1 MATFLAACMLMGAVP
16 ATAFAAKETTEA
28 AETIPQVYRMDD
40 DNDTVRLVIGKTP
53 TLYIGK
59 NGTVSVTLMN
69 MEDKDWIETEIWI
82 ASEDDFRNHYSDEIT
97 KTEDRDSEES
107 SIVQSMKTIYPF
119 EVTDSLNR
127 HYKVGHVN
135 KKAKKT
141 VNLNVNVKKGLEEGY
156 YPILIYISK
165 RAQGEDGMSSE
176 DAKTIM
182 AWIET
187 KKTATVKDPSNHP
200 VAGITANEDNSEP
213 IAFALGENQPTPSA
227 NYSEVMNFDVNVRNT
242 GYKTAY
248 DVRVDMELSEDIAK
262 FPFEINDGNYD
273 RQMGNMNPDQ
283 TVAVPFSMAVRE
295 KAKSG
300 YYPIK
305 FKIRYRE
312 NENGNFAAPVE
323 DTFYVRVY
331 GKDEDDSLDSE
342 AGENERTKARI
353 IVDSFETD
361 PAEIYAGQDF
371 TLKVRMKN
379 ASNSIVASNILFTFE
394 SETVSDSPVFTTVNG
409 SNSVVVNSLAP
420 GASDTLTIKF
430 SSSPTAEQRSY
441 TITINEQY
449 DSPEFKNAKEAVK
462 IAVGL
467 KQEARLNTGT
477 IEVMPDAISVGEES
491 NVMFSI
497 NNTGKV
503 MLYNVNAVFEADSIQ
518 KNEAYVG
525 NIEPGKSGNVDT
537 MINGIAPTMDD
548 GKVKL
553 SITYEDENGKVSTV
567 EKEIQLM
574 VNEDQSMDESNV
586 DDTWSSD
593 DIQPEPSTTDKLKH
607 LAIPVGIVGVVL
619 AAVILVVIRRKK
631 KKAGMDDEIL

>member
-1 MATFLAACMLMGAVP
+1 MKIKGLRWMATFLAACMLMGAVP

-69 MEDKDWIETEIWI
+69 MEDKDWVETEIWI

-176 DAKTIM
+176 YAKTIM

-187 KKTATVKDPSNHP
+187 KKTTGTSETD
-200 VAGITANEDNSEP
+200 EDSSEP
-213 IAFALGENQPTPSA
+213 VAFALGENQSTPSA

-248 DVRVDMELSEDIAK
+248 DVRVDMELSEDITK

-331 GKDEDDSLDSE
+331 GKDEADSLDSE

-379 ASNSIVASNILFTFE
+379 ASNSIAASNILFTFE
-394 SETVSDSPVFTTVNG
+394 SEAVSDSPVFTTVNG

-537 MINGIAPTMDD
+537 MINGIAPTTDD

>member
-176 DAKTIM
+176 YAKTMM

-187 KKTATVKDPSNHP
+187 KKTTGTSE
-200 VAGITANEDNSEP
+200 TNEDNSEP
-213 IAFALGENQPTPSA
+213 VAFALGENQSTPSA

-312 NENGNFAAPVE
+312 NENGNFAAPIE

-537 MINGIAPTMDD
+537 MINGIAPTTDD

-593 DIQPEPSTTDKLKH
+593 DVQPEPSTTDKLKH

>member
-69 MEDKDWIETEIWI
+69 MEDKDWVETEIWI

-176 DAKTIM
+176 YAKTIM

-187 KKTATVKDPSNHP
+187 KKTTGTSE
-200 VAGITANEDNSEP
+200 TNEDNSEP
-213 IAFALGENQPTPSA
+213 VAFALGENQPTPSA

-537 MINGIAPTMDD
+537 MINGIAPTTDD

-586 DDTWSSD
+586 DDTWNSD
-593 DIQPEPSTTDKLKH
+593 DVQPEPSTTDKLKH

>member
-1 MATFLAACMLMGAVP
+1 MKIKGLRWMATFLAACMLMGAVP

-82 ASEDDFRNHYSDEIT
+82 ASEDDFRNHYSDEII

-176 DAKTIM
+176 YAKTIM

-187 KKTATVKDPSNHP
+187 KKTTGTSETD
-200 VAGITANEDNSEP
+200 EDSSEP
-213 IAFALGENQPTPSA
+213 VAFALGENQSTPSA

-379 ASNSIVASNILFTFE
+379 ASNSIAASNILFTFE
-394 SETVSDSPVFTTVNG
+394 SEAVSDSPVFTTVNG

-449 DSPEFKNAKEAVK
+449 DSPEFKKAVK

-537 MINGIAPTMDD
+537 MINGIAPTTDD

-586 DDTWSSD
+586 DDTWNSD
-593 DIQPEPSTTDKLKH
+593 DVQPEPSTTDKLKH

>member
-69 MEDKDWIETEIWI
+69 MEDKDWVETEIWI

-176 DAKTIM
+176 YAKTIM

-187 KKTATVKDPSNHP
+187 KKTTGTSETD
-200 VAGITANEDNSEP
+200 EDSSEP
-213 IAFALGENQPTPSA
+213 VAFALGENQSTPSA

-248 DVRVDMELSEDIAK
+248 DVRVDMELSEDITK

-283 TVAVPFSMAVRE
+283 TVAIPFSMAVRE

-331 GKDEDDSLDSE
+331 GKDEGDSLDSE

-537 MINGIAPTMDD
+537 MINGIAPTTDD

-586 DDTWSSD
+586 DDTWNSD
-593 DIQPEPSTTDKLKH
+593 DVQPEPSTTDKLKH

>member
-1 MATFLAACMLMGAVP
+1 MKIKGLRWVASFLSACMLIGAAP

-82 ASEDDFRNHYSDEIT
+82 ASEEDFRNHYSDEIT
-97 KTEDRDSEES
+97 KTEDRDSDES
-107 SIVQSMKTIYPF
+107 SIVQSMKTVYPF

-176 DAKTIM
+176 YAKTVM

-187 KKTATVKDPSNHP
+187 KKTTGTSETD
-200 VAGITANEDNSEP
+200 EDTSEP
-213 IAFALGENQPTPSA
+213 VAFALGENQSTPSA

-248 DVRVDMELSEDIAK
+248 DVRIDMELSEDITK

-331 GKDEDDSLDSE
+331 GKGW
-342 AGENERTKARI
+342 A
-353 IVDSFETD
+353 
-361 PAEIYAGQDF
+361 
-371 TLKVRMKN
+371 
-379 ASNSIVASNILFTFE
+379 
-394 SETVSDSPVFTTVNG
+394 
-409 SNSVVVNSLAP
+409 
-420 GASDTLTIKF
+420 
-430 SSSPTAEQRSY
+430 
-441 TITINEQY
+441 
-449 DSPEFKNAKEAVK
+449 
-462 IAVGL
+462 
-467 KQEARLNTGT
+467 
-477 IEVMPDAISVGEES
+477 
-491 NVMFSI
+491 
-497 NNTGKV
+497 
-503 MLYNVNAVFEADSIQ
+503 
-518 KNEAYVG
+518 
-525 NIEPGKSGNVDT
+525 
-537 MINGIAPTMDD
+537 
-548 GKVKL
+548 
-553 SITYEDENGKVSTV
+553 
-567 EKEIQLM
+567 
-574 VNEDQSMDESNV
+574 
-586 DDTWSSD
+586 
-593 DIQPEPSTTDKLKH
+593 
-607 LAIPVGIVGVVL
+607 
-619 AAVILVVIRRKK
+619 
-631 KKAGMDDEIL
+631 

>member
-176 DAKTIM
+176 YAKTIM

-187 KKTATVKDPSNHP
+187 KKTTGTSE
-200 VAGITANEDNSEP
+200 TNEDNSEP
-213 IAFALGENQPTPSA
+213 VAFALGENQSTPSA

-248 DVRVDMELSEDIAK
+248 DVRVDMELSEDITK

-537 MINGIAPTMDD
+537 MINGIAPTTDD

-586 DDTWSSD
+586 DDTWNSD
-593 DIQPEPSTTDKLKH
+593 DVQPEPSTTDKLKH

>member
-69 MEDKDWIETEIWI
+69 MEDKDWVETEIWI

-176 DAKTIM
+176 YAKTIM

-187 KKTATVKDPSNHP
+187 KKTTGTSETD
-200 VAGITANEDNSEP
+200 EDSSEP
-213 IAFALGENQPTPSA
+213 VAFALGENQSTPSA

-248 DVRVDMELSEDIAK
+248 DVRVDMELSEDITK

-283 TVAVPFSMAVRE
+283 TVAIPFSMAVRE

-518 KNEAYVG
+518 KNECYVG

-537 MINGIAPTMDD
+537 MINGIAPTTDD

-586 DDTWSSD
+586 DDTWNSD
-593 DIQPEPSTTDKLKH
+593 DVQPEPSTTDKLKH

>member
-176 DAKTIM
+176 YAKTIM

-187 KKTATVKDPSNHP
+187 KKTTGTSETD
-200 VAGITANEDNSEP
+200 EDSSEP
-213 IAFALGENQPTPSA
+213 VAFALGENQSTPSA

-331 GKDEDDSLDSE
+331 GKDEGDSLDSE

-379 ASNSIVASNILFTFE
+379 ASNSIAASNILFTFE
-394 SETVSDSPVFTTVNG
+394 SEAVSDSPVFTTVNG

-537 MINGIAPTMDD
+537 MINGIAPTTDD

-586 DDTWSSD
+586 DDTWNSD
-593 DIQPEPSTTDKLKH
+593 DVQPEPSTTDKLKH

>member
-69 MEDKDWIETEIWI
+69 MEDKDWVETEIWI

-176 DAKTIM
+176 YAKTIM

-187 KKTATVKDPSNHP
+187 KKTTGTSETD
-200 VAGITANEDNSEP
+200 EDSSEP
-213 IAFALGENQPTPSA
+213 VAFALGENQSTPSA

-248 DVRVDMELSEDIAK
+248 DVRVDMELSEDITK

-283 TVAVPFSMAVRE
+283 TVAIPFSMAVRE

-331 GKDEDDSLDSE
+331 GKDEGDSLDSE

-379 ASNSIVASNILFTFE
+379 ASNSIAASNILFTFE
-394 SETVSDSPVFTTVNG
+394 SEAVSDSPVFTTVNG

-537 MINGIAPTMDD
+537 MINGIAPTTDD

>member
-69 MEDKDWIETEIWI
+69 MEDKDWVETEIWI

-176 DAKTIM
+176 YAKTIM

-187 KKTATVKDPSNHP
+187 KKTTGTSETD
-200 VAGITANEDNSEP
+200 EDSSEP
-213 IAFALGENQPTPSA
+213 VAFALGENQSTPSA

-248 DVRVDMELSEDIAK
+248 DVRVDMELSEDITK

-331 GKDEDDSLDSE
+331 GKDEGDSLDSE

-379 ASNSIVASNILFTFE
+379 ASNSIAASNILFTFE
-394 SETVSDSPVFTTVNG
+394 SEAVSDSPVFTTVNG

-586 DDTWSSD
+586 DDTWNSD
-593 DIQPEPSTTDKLKH
+593 DVQPEPSTTDKLKH

>member
-1 MATFLAACMLMGAVP
+1 MKIKGLRWMATFLAVCMLMGTVP

-176 DAKTIM
+176 YAKTIM

-187 KKTATVKDPSNHP
+187 KKTTGTSE
-200 VAGITANEDNSEP
+200 TNEDNSEP
-213 IAFALGENQPTPSA
+213 VAFALGENQPTPSA

-379 ASNSIVASNILFTFE
+379 ASNSIAASNILFTFE
-394 SETVSDSPVFTTVNG
+394 SEAVSDSPVFTTVNG

-518 KNEAYVG
+518 KNECYVG

-537 MINGIAPTMDD
+537 MINGIAPTADD

>member
-1 MATFLAACMLMGAVP
+1 MKIKGLRWMATFLAACMLMGAVP

-69 MEDKDWIETEIWI
+69 MEDKDWVETEIWI

-176 DAKTIM
+176 YAKTIM

-187 KKTATVKDPSNHP
+187 KKTTGTSETD
-200 VAGITANEDNSEP
+200 EDSSEP
-213 IAFALGENQPTPSA
+213 VAFALGENQSSPSA

-248 DVRVDMELSEDIAK
+248 DVRVDMELSEDITK

-283 TVAVPFSMAVRE
+283 TAAIPFSMAVRE

-331 GKDEDDSLDSE
+331 GKDEGDSLDSE

-379 ASNSIVASNILFTFE
+379 ASNSIAASNILFTFE
-394 SETVSDSPVFTTVNG
+394 SEAVSDSPVFTTVNG

-537 MINGIAPTMDD
+537 MINGIAPTTDD

-586 DDTWSSD
+586 DDTWNSD
-593 DIQPEPSTTDKLKH
+593 DVQPEPSTTDKLKH

>member
-69 MEDKDWIETEIWI
+69 MEDKDWVETEIWI

-176 DAKTIM
+176 YAKTIM

-187 KKTATVKDPSNHP
+187 KKTTGTSE
-200 VAGITANEDNSEP
+200 TNEDNSEP
-213 IAFALGENQPTPSA
+213 VAFALGENQSTPFA

-312 NENGNFAAPVE
+312 NENGNFAAPIE

-537 MINGIAPTMDD
+537 MINGIAPTTDD

-586 DDTWSSD
+586 DDTWNSD
-593 DIQPEPSTTDKLKH
+593 DVQPEPSTTDKLKH

>member
-40 DNDTVRLVIGKTP
+40 DNDTVRLAIGKTP

-69 MEDKDWIETEIWI
+69 MEDKDWVETEIWI

-176 DAKTIM
+176 YAKTIM

-187 KKTATVKDPSNHP
+187 KKTTGTSE
-200 VAGITANEDNSEP
+200 TNEDNSEP
-213 IAFALGENQPTPSA
+213 VAFALGENQSTPSA

-394 SETVSDSPVFTTVNG
+394 SEAVSDSPVFTTVNG

-537 MINGIAPTMDD
+537 MINGIAPTTDD

-586 DDTWSSD
+586 DDTWNSD
-593 DIQPEPSTTDKLKH
+593 DVQPEPSTTDKLKH

>member
-69 MEDKDWIETEIWI
+69 MEDKDWVETEIWI

-176 DAKTIM
+176 YAKTIM

-187 KKTATVKDPSNHP
+187 KKTTGTSE
-200 VAGITANEDNSEP
+200 TNEDNSEP
-213 IAFALGENQPTPSA
+213 VAFALGENQPTPSA

-312 NENGNFAAPVE
+312 NENGNFAAPIE

-379 ASNSIVASNILFTFE
+379 ASNSIAASNILFTFE

>member
-69 MEDKDWIETEIWI
+69 MEDKDWVETEIWI

-176 DAKTIM
+176 YAKTIM

-187 KKTATVKDPSNHP
+187 KKTTGTSE
-200 VAGITANEDNSEP
+200 TNEDNSEP
-213 IAFALGENQPTPSA
+213 VAFALGENQSTPSA

-248 DVRVDMELSEDIAK
+248 DVRVDMDLSEDITK

-283 TVAVPFSMAVRE
+283 TVAIPFSMAVRE

-331 GKDEDDSLDSE
+331 GKDEGDSLDSE

-379 ASNSIVASNILFTFE
+379 ASNSIAASNILFTFE

-537 MINGIAPTMDD
+537 MINGIAPTTDD

-586 DDTWSSD
+586 DDTWNSD
-593 DIQPEPSTTDKLKH
+593 DVQPEPSTTDKLKH

>member
-1 MATFLAACMLMGAVP
+1 MKIKGLRWMATFLAACMLMGAVP

-176 DAKTIM
+176 YAKTIM

-187 KKTATVKDPSNHP
+187 KKTTGTSE
-200 VAGITANEDNSEP
+200 TNEDNSEP
-213 IAFALGENQPTPSA
+213 VAFALGENQSTPSA

-379 ASNSIVASNILFTFE
+379 ASNSIAASNILFTFE

>member
-176 DAKTIM
+176 YAKTIM

-187 KKTATVKDPSNHP
+187 KKTTGTSE
-200 VAGITANEDNSEP
+200 TNEDNSEP
-213 IAFALGENQPTPSA
+213 VAFALGENQSTPSA

-248 DVRVDMELSEDIAK
+248 DVRVDMELSEDITK

-283 TVAVPFSMAVRE
+283 TVAIPFSMAVRE

-379 ASNSIVASNILFTFE
+379 ASNSIAASNILFTFE

>member
-1 MATFLAACMLMGAVP
+1 MATFLAVCMLMGAVP

-176 DAKTIM
+176 YAKTIM

-187 KKTATVKDPSNHP
+187 KKTTGTSETD
-200 VAGITANEDNSEP
+200 EDSSEP
-213 IAFALGENQPTPSA
+213 VAFALGENQSTPSA

-248 DVRVDMELSEDIAK
+248 DVRVDMVLSEDITK

-312 NENGNFAAPVE
+312 NENGNFAAPIE

-379 ASNSIVASNILFTFE
+379 ASNSIAASNILFTFE

>member
-69 MEDKDWIETEIWI
+69 MEDKDWVETEIWI

-176 DAKTIM
+176 YAKTIM

-187 KKTATVKDPSNHP
+187 KKTTGTSETD
-200 VAGITANEDNSEP
+200 EDSSEP
-213 IAFALGENQPTPSA
+213 VAFALGENQSTPSA

-248 DVRVDMELSEDIAK
+248 DVRVDMELSEDITK

-379 ASNSIVASNILFTFE
+379 ASNSIAASNILFTFE
-394 SETVSDSPVFTTVNG
+394 SEAVSDSPVFTTVNG

-537 MINGIAPTMDD
+537 MINGIAPTTDD

-593 DIQPEPSTTDKLKH
+593 DVQPEPSTTDKLKH

>member
-69 MEDKDWIETEIWI
+69 MEDKDWVETEIWI

-176 DAKTIM
+176 YAKTIM

-187 KKTATVKDPSNHP
+187 KKTTGTSETD
-200 VAGITANEDNSEP
+200 EDSSEP
-213 IAFALGENQPTPSA
+213 VAFALGENQSTPSA

-248 DVRVDMELSEDIAK
+248 DVRVDMELSEDITK

-331 GKDEDDSLDSE
+331 GKDEADSLDSE

-379 ASNSIVASNILFTFE
+379 ASNSIAASNILFTFE
-394 SETVSDSPVFTTVNG
+394 SEAVSDSPVFTTVNG

-537 MINGIAPTMDD
+537 MINGIAPTTDD

-586 DDTWSSD
+586 DDTWNSD
-593 DIQPEPSTTDKLKH
+593 DVQPEPSTTDKLKH

-619 AAVILVVIRRKK
+619 AAVIVVVIRRKK

>member
-1 MATFLAACMLMGAVP
+1 MKIKGLRWMATFLAACMLMGAVP

-69 MEDKDWIETEIWI
+69 MEDKDWVETEIWI

-176 DAKTIM
+176 YAKTIM

-187 KKTATVKDPSNHP
+187 KKTTGTSETD
-200 VAGITANEDNSEP
+200 EDSSEP
-213 IAFALGENQPTPSA
+213 VAFALGENQPTPSA

-248 DVRVDMELSEDIAK
+248 DVRVDMELSEDITK

-283 TVAVPFSMAVRE
+283 TVAIPFSMAVRE

-331 GKDEDDSLDSE
+331 GKDEGDSLDSE

-379 ASNSIVASNILFTFE
+379 ASNSIAASNILFTFE
-394 SETVSDSPVFTTVNG
+394 SEAVSDSPVFTTVNG

-537 MINGIAPTMDD
+537 MINGIAPTTDD

-574 VNEDQSMDESNV
+574 VNEDQSMDESNI
-586 DDTWSSD
+586 DDTWNSD
-593 DIQPEPSTTDKLKH
+593 DVQPEPSTTDKLKH

>member
-1 MATFLAACMLMGAVP
+1 MKIKGLRWMATFLAACMLMGVVP

-69 MEDKDWIETEIWI
+69 MEDKDWVETEIWI

-176 DAKTIM
+176 YAKTIM

-187 KKTATVKDPSNHP
+187 KKTTGTSETD
-200 VAGITANEDNSEP
+200 EDSSEP
-213 IAFALGENQPTPSA
+213 VAFALGENQSTPSA

-248 DVRVDMELSEDIAK
+248 DVRVDMELSEDITK

-537 MINGIAPTMDD
+537 MINGIAPTTDD

-593 DIQPEPSTTDKLKH
+593 DVQPEPSTTDKLKH

>member
-69 MEDKDWIETEIWI
+69 MEDKDWVETEIWI

-176 DAKTIM
+176 YAKTIM

-187 KKTATVKDPSNHP
+187 KKTTGTSE
-200 VAGITANEDNSEP
+200 TNEDNSEP
-213 IAFALGENQPTPSA
+213 VAFALGENQSTPSA

-248 DVRVDMELSEDIAK
+248 DVRVDMELSEDITK

-312 NENGNFAAPVE
+312 NENGNFAAPIE

-331 GKDEDDSLDSE
+331 GKDEGDSLDSE

-379 ASNSIVASNILFTFE
+379 ASNSIAASNILFTFE
-394 SETVSDSPVFTTVNG
+394 SEAVSDSPVFTTVNG

-537 MINGIAPTMDD
+537 MINGIAPTTDD

-574 VNEDQSMDESNV
+574 VNDDQSMDESNV
-586 DDTWSSD
+586 DDTWNSD
-593 DIQPEPSTTDKLKH
+593 DVQPEPSTTDKLKH

>member
-176 DAKTIM
+176 YAKTIM

-187 KKTATVKDPSNHP
+187 KKTTGTSE
-200 VAGITANEDNSEP
+200 TNEDNSEP
-213 IAFALGENQPTPSA
+213 VAFALGENQSTPSA

-331 GKDEDDSLDSE
+331 GKDEGDSLDSE

-379 ASNSIVASNILFTFE
+379 ASNSIAASNILFTFE
-394 SETVSDSPVFTTVNG
+394 SEAVSDSPVFTTVNG

-537 MINGIAPTMDD
+537 MINGIAPTTDD

-586 DDTWSSD
+586 DDTWNSD
-593 DIQPEPSTTDKLKH
+593 DVQPEPSTTDKLKH

>member
-69 MEDKDWIETEIWI
+69 MEDKDWVETEIWI

-176 DAKTIM
+176 YAKTIM

-187 KKTATVKDPSNHP
+187 KKTTGTSE
-200 VAGITANEDNSEP
+200 TNEDNSEP
-213 IAFALGENQPTPSA
+213 VAFALGENQSTPSA

-248 DVRVDMELSEDIAK
+248 DVRVDMELSEDITK

-312 NENGNFAAPVE
+312 NENGNFAAPIE

-379 ASNSIVASNILFTFE
+379 ASNSIAASNILFTFE

-574 VNEDQSMDESNV
+574 VNEDQSMDESNI
-586 DDTWSSD
+586 DDTWNSD
-593 DIQPEPSTTDKLKH
+593 DVQPEPSTTDKLKH

>member
-1 MATFLAACMLMGAVP
+1 MKIKGLRWMATFLAACMLMGAVP

-176 DAKTIM
+176 YAKTIM

-187 KKTATVKDPSNHP
+187 KKTTGTSE
-200 VAGITANEDNSEP
+200 TNEDNSEP
-213 IAFALGENQPTPSA
+213 VAFALGENQPTPSA

-331 GKDEDDSLDSE
+331 GKDEGDSLDSE

-379 ASNSIVASNILFTFE
+379 ASNSIAASNILFTFE
-394 SETVSDSPVFTTVNG
+394 SEAVSDSPVFTTVNG

-537 MINGIAPTMDD
+537 MINGIAPTTDD

-586 DDTWSSD
+586 DDTWNSD
-593 DIQPEPSTTDKLKH
+593 DVQPEPSTTDKLKH

>member
-1 MATFLAACMLMGAVP
+1 MKIKGLRWMATFLAACMLMGAVP

-69 MEDKDWIETEIWI
+69 MEDKDWVETEIWI

-176 DAKTIM
+176 YAKTIM

-187 KKTATVKDPSNHP
+187 KKTTGTSETD
-200 VAGITANEDNSEP
+200 EDSSEP
-213 IAFALGENQPTPSA
+213 VAFALGENQSTPSA

-248 DVRVDMELSEDIAK
+248 DVRVDMELSEDITK

-331 GKDEDDSLDSE
+331 GKDEADSLDSE

-379 ASNSIVASNILFTFE
+379 ASNSIAASNILFTFE
-394 SETVSDSPVFTTVNG
+394 SEAVSDSPVFTTVNG

-537 MINGIAPTMDD
+537 MINGIAPTTDD

-574 VNEDQSMDESNV
+574 VNDDQSMDESNV
-586 DDTWSSD
+586 DDTWNSD
-593 DIQPEPSTTDKLKH
+593 DVQPEPSTTDKLKH

>member
-1 MATFLAACMLMGAVP
+1 MKIKGLRWMATFLAACMLMGAVP

-69 MEDKDWIETEIWI
+69 MEDKDWVETEIWI
-82 ASEDDFRNHYSDEIT
+82 ASEDDFRSHYSDEIT

-176 DAKTIM
+176 YAKTIM

-187 KKTATVKDPSNHP
+187 KKTTGTSE
-200 VAGITANEDNSEP
+200 TNEDNSEP
-213 IAFALGENQPTPSA
+213 VAFALGENQSTPSA

-248 DVRVDMELSEDIAK
+248 DVRVDMELSEDITK

-331 GKDEDDSLDSE
+331 GKDENDSLDSE

-379 ASNSIVASNILFTFE
+379 ASNSIAASNILFTFE

>member
-176 DAKTIM
+176 YAKTIM

-187 KKTATVKDPSNHP
+187 KKTTGTSE
-200 VAGITANEDNSEP
+200 TNEDNSEP
-213 IAFALGENQPTPSA
+213 VAFALGENQSTPSA

>member
-1 MATFLAACMLMGAVP
+1 MKIKGLRWMATFLAVCMLMGTVP

-69 MEDKDWIETEIWI
+69 MEDKDWVETEIWI

-176 DAKTIM
+176 YAKTIM

-187 KKTATVKDPSNHP
+187 KKTTGTSE
-200 VAGITANEDNSEP
+200 TNEDNSEP
-213 IAFALGENQPTPSA
+213 VAFALGENQSTPSA

-273 RQMGNMNPDQ
+273 RQLGNMNPDQ

-331 GKDEDDSLDSE
+331 GKDEGDSLDSE

-379 ASNSIVASNILFTFE
+379 ASNSIAASNILFTFE
-394 SETVSDSPVFTTVNG
+394 SEAVSDSPVFTTVNG

-537 MINGIAPTMDD
+537 MINGIAPTTDD

-586 DDTWSSD
+586 DDTWNSD
-593 DIQPEPSTTDKLKH
+593 DVQPEPSTTDKLKH

>member
-1 MATFLAACMLMGAVP
+1 MKIKGLRWMATFLAACMLMGAVP

-176 DAKTIM
+176 YAKTMM

-187 KKTATVKDPSNHP
+187 KKTTGTSETD
-200 VAGITANEDNSEP
+200 EDSSEP
-213 IAFALGENQPTPSA
+213 VAFALGENQSTPSA

-248 DVRVDMELSEDIAK
+248 DVRVDMELSEDITK

-518 KNEAYVG
+518 KNECYVG

-537 MINGIAPTMDD
+537 MINGIAPTADD

>member
-176 DAKTIM
+176 YAKTMM

-187 KKTATVKDPSNHP
+187 KKTTGTSETD
-200 VAGITANEDNSEP
+200 EDSSEP
-213 IAFALGENQPTPSA
+213 VAFALGENQSTPSA

-248 DVRVDMELSEDIAK
+248 DVRVDMELSEDITK

-394 SETVSDSPVFTTVNG
+394 SEAVSDSPVFTTVNG

-518 KNEAYVG
+518 KNECYVG

-537 MINGIAPTMDD
+537 MINGIAPTTDD

>member
-1 MATFLAACMLMGAVP
+1 MAIFLAACMLMGAVP

-69 MEDKDWIETEIWI
+69 MEDKDWVETEIWI

-176 DAKTIM
+176 YAKTIM

-187 KKTATVKDPSNHP
+187 KKTTGTSETD
-200 VAGITANEDNSEP
+200 EDSSEP
-213 IAFALGENQPTPSA
+213 VAFALGENQSTPSA

-248 DVRVDMELSEDIAK
+248 DVRVDMELSEDITK

-283 TVAVPFSMAVRE
+283 TVAIPFSMAVRE

-331 GKDEDDSLDSE
+331 GKDEGDSLDSE

-379 ASNSIVASNILFTFE
+379 ASNSIAASNILFTFE
-394 SETVSDSPVFTTVNG
+394 SEAVSDSPVFTTVNG

-518 KNEAYVG
+518 KNECYVG

-537 MINGIAPTMDD
+537 MINGIAPTTDD

-593 DIQPEPSTTDKLKH
+593 DVQPEPSTTDKLKH

>member
-1 MATFLAACMLMGAVP
+1 MKIKGLRWMAAFLAACMLMGAVP

-69 MEDKDWIETEIWI
+69 MEDKDWVETEIWI

-176 DAKTIM
+176 YAKTIM

-187 KKTATVKDPSNHP
+187 KKTTGTSETDENS
-200 VAGITANEDNSEP
+200 SEP
-213 IAFALGENQPTPSA
+213 VAFALGENQSTPSA

-248 DVRVDMELSEDIAK
+248 DVRVDMELSEDITK

-331 GKDEDDSLDSE
+331 GKDENDSLDSE

-379 ASNSIVASNILFTFE
+379 ASNSIAASNILFTFE
-394 SETVSDSPVFTTVNG
+394 SEAVSDSPVFTTVNG

-537 MINGIAPTMDD
+537 MINGIAPTTDD

-586 DDTWSSD
+586 DDTWNSD
-593 DIQPEPSTTDKLKH
+593 DVQPEPSTTDKLKH

>member
-176 DAKTIM
+176 YAKTIM

-187 KKTATVKDPSNHP
+187 KKTTGTSETD
-200 VAGITANEDNSEP
+200 EDSSEP
-213 IAFALGENQPTPSA
+213 VAFALGENQPTPSA

-248 DVRVDMELSEDIAK
+248 DVRVDMELSEDITK

-331 GKDEDDSLDSE
+331 GKDEADSLDSE

-518 KNEAYVG
+518 KNECYVG

-537 MINGIAPTMDD
+537 MINGIAPTADD

-593 DIQPEPSTTDKLKH
+593 DVQPEPSTTDKLKH

>member
-69 MEDKDWIETEIWI
+69 MEDKDWVETEIWI

-176 DAKTIM
+176 YAKTIM

-187 KKTATVKDPSNHP
+187 KKTTGTSE
-200 VAGITANEDNSEP
+200 TNEDNSEP
-213 IAFALGENQPTPSA
+213 VAFALGENQSTPSA

-518 KNEAYVG
+518 KNECYVG

-537 MINGIAPTMDD
+537 MINGIAPTTDD

-574 VNEDQSMDESNV
+574 VNEDQSMDESNI
-586 DDTWSSD
+586 DDTWNSD
-593 DIQPEPSTTDKLKH
+593 DVQPEPSTTDKLKH

>member
-176 DAKTIM
+176 YAKTIM

-187 KKTATVKDPSNHP
+187 KKTTGTSETD
-200 VAGITANEDNSEP
+200 EDSSEP
-213 IAFALGENQPTPSA
+213 VAFALGENQSTPSA

-248 DVRVDMELSEDIAK
+248 DVRVDMELSEDITK

-331 GKDEDDSLDSE
+331 GKDENDSLDSE

-379 ASNSIVASNILFTFE
+379 ASNSIAASNILFTFE
-394 SETVSDSPVFTTVNG
+394 SEAVSDSPVFTTVNG

-537 MINGIAPTMDD
+537 MINGIAPTTDD

-586 DDTWSSD
+586 DDTWNSD
-593 DIQPEPSTTDKLKH
+593 DVQPEPSTTDKLKH

>member
-1 MATFLAACMLMGAVP
+1 MKIKGLRWMATFLAVCMLMGAVP

-69 MEDKDWIETEIWI
+69 MEDKDWVETEIWI

-176 DAKTIM
+176 YAKTIM

-187 KKTATVKDPSNHP
+187 KKTTGTSE
-200 VAGITANEDNSEP
+200 TNEDSSEP
-213 IAFALGENQPTPSA
+213 VAFALGENQSTPSA

-248 DVRVDMELSEDIAK
+248 DVRVDMELSEDITK

-312 NENGNFAAPVE
+312 NENGNFAAPIE

-371 TLKVRMKN
+371 MLKVRMKN
-379 ASNSIVASNILFTFE
+379 ASNSIAASNILFTFE
-394 SETVSDSPVFTTVNG
+394 SEAVSDSPVFTTVNG

-537 MINGIAPTMDD
+537 MINGIAPTTDD

-586 DDTWSSD
+586 DDTWNSD
-593 DIQPEPSTTDKLKH
+593 DVQPEPSTTDKLKH